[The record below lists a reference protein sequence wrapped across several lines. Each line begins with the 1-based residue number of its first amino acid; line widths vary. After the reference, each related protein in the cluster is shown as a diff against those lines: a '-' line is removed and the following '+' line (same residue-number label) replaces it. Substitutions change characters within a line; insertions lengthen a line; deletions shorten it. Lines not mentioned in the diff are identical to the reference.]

1 MICEVQWAK
10 LLDVS
15 VCGQVT
21 AETPSCFRCVWG
33 LKKNLSVVACS
44 VPDAP
49 RSTSAS
55 APLTPLLICVS
66 MPPWKAGVAANG
78 PFQILVW
85 KSCHES
91 ALSTIVPSE
100 PIVMAGSL
108 SPLGCSNGVLVNE
121 MVLGCAPA
129 GALARCVTNAKL
141 TVSMTA
147 SATRP
152 SKPLGAF
159 VILASFLSFILC
171 LRRSGHFG

>member
-1 MICEVQWAK
+1 MICEVQLAK

-15 VCGQVT
+15 ACGQVT
-21 AETPSCFRCVWG
+21 AETPSCFRCVLG
-33 LKKNLSVVACS
+33 LKKNISVVACS

-55 APLTPLLICVS
+55 PPPTPLLICVS
-66 MPPWKAGVAANG
+66 MPPWKFGVAPKG

-91 ALSTIVPSE
+91 ALSTFVPSE

-129 GALARCVTNAKL
+129 GGLARCATNARL
-141 TVSMTA
+141 TVSTAA
-147 SATRP
+147 SATSP
-152 SKPLGAF
+152 SKRLDAF
-159 VILASFLSFILC
+159 VILASVLSF
-171 LRRSGHFG
+171 SASA